1 MPVIRLRA
9 GSFPF
14 ILVFLF

>member
-1 MPVIRLRA
+1 VYAELA

-14 ILVFLF
+14 IPQASPVN